1 MWAWMLLDSVRKLG
15 DLVRRVVDS
24 PRLLARR
31 QASGKVHDAMQ
42 LRTSSHFKLRPS
54 AGHGARWQ
62 TSSADDAWAPR
73 EGAGDVDLDAK

>member
-1 MWAWMLLDSVRKLG
+1 M
-15 DLVRRVVDS
+15 
-24 PRLLARR
+24 RL
-31 QASGKVHDAMQ
+31 Q

-73 EGAGDVDLDAK
+73 EGAGDVDLDTK